1 MRPLSCY
8 LVQVEIDRNRG
19 VVVDIARCARQAV
32 EIGENESTDA
42 VQFEGSSSIPSS
54 SVRNSFQGAASG
66 RACLSAGILKVFRP
80 HVGQQVPVCGVL
92 CAILPQPF
100 PLTLCTR
107 WTVKRIFFG
116 QPAVIE

>member
-1 MRPLSCY
+1 MSCY
-8 LVQVEIDRNRG
+8 LVQVKIRRNRG

-32 EIGENESTDA
+32 EIREDEPTDA
-42 VQFEGSSSIPSS
+42 VQFEGFVGIPSS
-54 SVRNSFQGAASG
+54 SVRNSFQGDGSG
-66 RACLSAGILKVFRP
+66 RASLSAGILKVFRS

-107 WTVKRIFFG
+107 
-116 QPAVIE
+116 